1 MDDILIPIS
10 LGELIDKLTIL
21 RIKSEKMTDPGKLEN
36 VRFEQR
42 RLQLIADDVLPTDDT
57 LSTLWAELYEVNVD
71 LWTIEED
78 IRKFEDQKD
87 FGPAFI
93 ALARAVYVTND
104 RRAELKKQIN
114 MLLGSALIEEKSYTS
129 CPK

>member
-1 MDDILIPIS
+1 MDEILIPIS
-10 LGELIDKLTIL
+10 PGELIDKLTIL
-21 RIKSEKMTDPGKLEN
+21 RIKSEKMTDPSKLEN

-42 RLQLIADDVLPTDDT
+42 RLQLIADDVLPTDET

-87 FGPAFI
+87 FGAAFI

-114 MLLGSALIEEKSYTS
+114 TLLGSTLVEEKSYTS
-129 CPK
+129 CLT

>member
-1 MDDILIPIS
+1 MDEISIPIS
-10 LGELIDKLTIL
+10 PGELIDKLTIL
-21 RIKSEKMTDPGKLEN
+21 RIKSEKMTDPSKLEN

-42 RLQLIADDVLPTDDT
+42 RLQLIADDVFPTDET
-57 LSTLWAELYEVNVD
+57 LSTLWAELYEVNLD

-78 IRKFEDQKD
+78 IRKFEDKKD

-114 MLLGSALIEEKSYTS
+114 TLLGSTLVEEKSYKS
-129 CPK
+129 CPT

>member
-1 MDDILIPIS
+1 MDEILIPIS
-10 LGELIDKLTIL
+10 PGELIDKLTIL
-21 RIKSEKMTDPGKLEN
+21 RIKSEKMTDPSKLEN

-42 RLQLIADDVLPTDDT
+42 RLQLIADDVLPTDET

-78 IRKFEDQKD
+78 IRKFEDKKD

-104 RRAELKKQIN
+104 RRAELKKKIN
-114 MLLGSALIEEKSYTS
+114 TLLGSALVEEKSYTS
-129 CPK
+129 CPT

>member
-1 MDDILIPIS
+1 MDEISIPIS
-10 LGELIDKLTIL
+10 PGELIDKLTIL
-21 RIKSEKMTDPGKLEN
+21 RIKSEKMTDPRKLEN

-42 RLQLIADDVLPTDDT
+42 RLQLIADDVFPTDET
-57 LSTLWAELYEVNVD
+57 LSTLWAELYEVNLD

-78 IRKFEDQKD
+78 IRKFEDKKD

-114 MLLGSALIEEKSYTS
+114 TLLGSTLVEEKSYKS
-129 CPK
+129 CPT

>member
-1 MDDILIPIS
+1 MDEILIPIS
-10 LGELIDKLTIL
+10 PGELIDKLTIL
-21 RIKSEKMTDPGKLEN
+21 RIKSEKLTDPSKLEN

-42 RLQLIADDVLPTDDT
+42 RLQLIADDVLPTDET

-87 FGPAFI
+87 FGAAFI

-114 MLLGSALIEEKSYTS
+114 TLLGSTLVEEKSYTS
-129 CPK
+129 CLP